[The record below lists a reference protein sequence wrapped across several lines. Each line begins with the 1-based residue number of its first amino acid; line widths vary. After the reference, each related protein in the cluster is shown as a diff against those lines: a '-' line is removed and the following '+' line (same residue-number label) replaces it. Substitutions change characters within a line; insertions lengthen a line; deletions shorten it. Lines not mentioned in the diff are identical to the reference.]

1 MMDHTQGAENKP
13 ILVKKIHEFG
23 RMKRFQPYSAI
34 VAALKD
40 SKFLDVTGAEGE
52 ELVSRKAPY
61 DPSVP
66 VSKSESRSVYVK
78 GFGDEEP
85 RSQFDIE
92 AFFAQFGSTNAVRL
106 RRTPEKLFKGSVF
119 VEWSDEETAQKFLA
133 LDPAPQWKGKHILQI
148 MSKTAYL
155 EIKQQ
160 EIQDGT
166 VQPSESWGPSRG
178 RGRGRGFRG
187 GADRRDRGDRDPDD
201 WKKRREDD
209 RASGFKDDRRNHR
222 GRGRGRRDDRGP
234 RNNDRNRERED
245 RNQCVPPCSDP
256 NSHADLYYREKS
268 EVKEEAGNAIKAGAA
283 PESADNEKKR
293 AREDDGGE
301 EQPAK
306 KVNIKPEVAAE
317 AS

>member
-1 MMDHTQGAENKP
+1 MDATKGLENHP
-13 ILVKKIHEFG
+13 VSLKKLHSFG
-23 RMKRFQPYSAI
+23 RMRRFQPYSAV

-40 SKFLDVTGAEGE
+40 SRFLNVTGEEGE
-52 ELVSRKAPY
+52 EMVSRKVAY
-61 DPSVP
+61 DPNTP

-85 RSQFDIE
+85 SSQFDIE

-133 LDPAPQWKGKHILQI
+133 LDPQPKWKGKHTLQV

-166 VQPSESWGPSRG
+166 IQPSESRGPTRG
-178 RGRGRGFRG
+178 RGRGHGRGRG
-187 GADRRDRGDRDPDD
+187 SRNGQDRGDRDPDD

-209 RASGFKDDRRNHR
+209 RANGFKNDRRNQ
-222 GRGRGRRDDRGP
+222 RGRGRRDDRGP
-234 RNNDRNRERED
+234 RANDRNRERE
-245 RNQCVPPCSDP
+245 
-256 NSHADLYYREKS
+256 EK
-268 EVKEEAGNAIKAGAA
+268 
-283 PESADNEKKR
+283 NEY
-293 AREDDGGE
+293 
-301 EQPAK
+301 
-306 KVNIKPEVAAE
+306 VNPL
-317 AS
+317 

>member
-1 MMDHTQGAENKP
+1 MMDATKGAENKP
-13 ILVKKIHEFG
+13 VLVKKIHDFG

-133 LDPAPQWKGKHILQI
+133 LDPAPKWKGKHVLQI

-187 GADRRDRGDRDPDD
+187 GPDRRDRGDRDPDD
-201 WKKRREDD
+201 WKKRREED
-209 RASGFKDDRRNHR
+209 RASGFKDDRSRNHR

-245 RNQCVPPCSDP
+245 RNECVPPCFDS
-256 NSHADLYYREKS
+256 NSHTDFHCRVKS
-268 EVKEEAGNAIKAGAA
+268 EETGN
-283 PESADNEKKR
+283 NEKKR
-293 AREDDGGE
+293 SREDDGGE

-306 KVNIKPEVAAE
+306 KVDAKPEVAAE